1 MPKMKSRNAQLKSAL
16 GAMAPK
22 ERVQEVLKIPKEDT
36 RNRQGFK
43 AYSLPEELRLI
54 SMLCTLK
61 LEPQYYRSENQTMK
75 ELRDLIERI
84 GSKDPYFVAQAIVY
98 ARCMADGMR
107 SINHL
112 GAALLAPFA
121 SGTEW
126 AKRFYGRF
134 DRKKQQGGC
143 IYRTD
148 DMSEIKDVFAALNN
162 TTLSAAMKVG
172 FRSVLESLDAY
183 QLTKYAK
190 TTRDIA
196 NLVHP
201 NPEKSK
207 AIMDLEGDA
216 AKKYAKIKN
225 KAGKYSVLCERCTN
239 VKVLDVIM
247 SGITVSADTWE
258 VANSEAGQEVAK
270 AVKTGKI
277 SVEEGKKVLAEAKNQ
292 NFQDLLKEGKLGI
305 LAALRN
311 IRQMLQYSDPKTI
324 NLLCTLISDGE
335 KIRKGLIM
343 PYQIDIA
350 YEILNTEFHA
360 YDKYTQVRDALIR
373 GYEASVPNLA
383 LALPGKTLVILDCS
397 GSMTTHLY
405 DPASKRALYS
415 SCRDKASLIA
425 ATIAKATGA
434 DVISFG
440 SRAEWTSYN
449 KNHTVFD
456 IANKFATSRMGCTYL
471 NYAWDLARTSR
482 KDYDRVIILSDNE
495 CNSMQRVSTSYKKYV
510 HDICSPY
517 VYCCDMTA
525 YGTIPLAGD
534 KVNYYCGYGYKM
546 FDDIASNEFNPMQ
559 HIEKVRKVVI

>member
-22 ERVQEVLKIPKEDT
+22 ERVQEVLKIPKEDAK
-36 RNRQGFK
+36 NRQGFA

-121 SGTEW
+121 SGNEW

-148 DMSEIKDVFAALNN
+148 DMSEIKDVFAALNS
-162 TTLSAAMKVG
+162 TTLSAAMKTG

-183 QLTKYAK
+183 QLAKYAK

-201 NPEKSK
+201 NPEKSAAMIVLKGKDAEDYCK
-207 AIMDLEGDA
+207 AKGYEKGCSEI
-216 AKKYAKIKN
+216 
-225 KAGKYSVLCERCTN
+225 N
-239 VKVLDVIM
+239 VHVLDAILA
-247 SGITVSADTWE
+247 GITVSADTWE

-270 AVKTGKI
+270 AVKAGKI
-277 SVEEGKKVLAEAKNQ
+277 TKEEAKTVLAEAKNQ
-292 NFQDLLKEGKLGI
+292 NFFELLQEGKLGI

-311 IRQMLQYSDPKTI
+311 IRQMMQEPKKEVI
-324 NLLCTLISDGE
+324 DLLCALISNPE
-335 KIRKGLIM
+335 KLRNGLVM

-350 YEILNTEFHA
+350 YEILRNEFSR
-360 YDKYTQVRDALIR
+360 YDKYNQVCSALLK
-373 GYEASVPNLA
+373 GYETSIPNLA
-383 LALPGKTLVILDCS
+383 IALPGKTCVMVDCS
-397 GSMTTHLY
+397 GSMNWGCIN
-405 DPASKRALYS
+405 PANRGRIQATA
-415 SCRDKASLIA
+415 CEKAGLIA

-434 DVISFG
+434 DVIRFG
-440 SRAEWTSYN
+440 TRAEKFNYNRNMNVFELGRQISNTNMGGTS
-449 KNHTVFD
+449 
-456 IANKFATSRMGCTYL
+456 IAA
-471 NYAWDLARTSR
+471 AWDLIRNNR
-482 KDYDRVIILSDNE
+482 LQYDRVIILSDNE
-495 CNSMQRVSTSYKKYV
+495 CNSGRWASTAYKNYV
-510 HDICSPY
+510 HDVCSPY
-517 VYCCDMTA
+517 VYCVDFCS
-525 YGTIPLAGD
+525 YGTVPLKGD
-534 KVNYYCGYGYKM
+534 KVNYYFGYGYTM
-546 FDDIASNEFNPMQ
+546 FEDIASNEFNPMQ
-559 HIEKVRKVVI
+559 HIDKVKKVVI

>member
-1 MPKMKSRNAQLKSAL
+1 MTKMKSRNAQLKSAL

-22 ERVQEVLKIPKEDT
+22 ERVQEALSIPKEDAK
-36 RNRQGFK
+36 NKQGFA

-148 DMSEIKDVFAALNN
+148 DMSEIKDVFAALNS
-162 TTLSAAMKVG
+162 TTLSAAMKTG

-183 QLTKYAK
+183 QLAKYAK

-201 NPEKSK
+201 NPEKSAPMITLKGKDAEDYCK
-207 AIMDLEGDA
+207 AKGYEKGCAEI
-216 AKKYAKIKN
+216 
-225 KAGKYSVLCERCTN
+225 SVH
-239 VKVLDVIM
+239 VLDAILA
-247 SGITVSADTWE
+247 GITVSADTWE

-270 AVKTGKI
+270 AVKAGKI

-311 IRQMLQYSDPKTI
+311 IRQMLQCSDPETI
-324 NLLCTLISDGE
+324 NLLCNLISDGE

-397 GSMTTHLY
+397 GSMTTRLY

-415 SCRDKASLIA
+415 NCLDKASLIA
-425 ATIAKATGA
+425 ATIAKATRA
-434 DVISFG
+434 DVIRFG
-440 SRAEWTSYN
+440 SRAEWASYN

-456 IANKFATSRMGCTYL
+456 IAHQFAASRMGCTYL

-495 CNSMQRVSTSYKKYV
+495 CNSMQRVSTSYKQYV

-517 VYCCDMTA
+517 VYCCDMAA
-525 YGTIPLAGD
+525 YGTTPLAGD